1 MPGTSGLSAH
11 PAGDRLSEIQHE
23 VLEATASGQGLVPA
37 MDLLCRRV
45 EALAPGV
52 VCSILSVDQQGLLHP
67 LAAPSLPADYSAA
80 LDSAPIGPCVG
91 SCGTAAYRG
100 EPVAVIDIATDPLWA
115 DYKSLPLPLGLRA
128 CWSSP
133 IKARDNRVIGTF
145 AFYYPET
152 RDRARARG
160 SKNEDPSAG
169 VLRFRH
175 WPAQPRYVPA
185 ARGRD
190 CHGAPSR

>member
-67 LAAPSLPADYSAA
+67 LMRDCGVPRRAGRGHRYRNRPAVGRLQIAAAAARTSCLLVEPDQGARQSRHRHFRVLLPGDTRPDRVRRAHGRNLRPSL
-80 LDSAPIGPCVG
+80 
-91 SCGTAAYRG
+91 
-100 EPVAVIDIATDPLWA
+100 
-115 DYKSLPLPLGLRA
+115 
-128 CWSSP
+128 
-133 IKARDNRVIGTF
+133 
-145 AFYYPET
+145 

-185 ARGRD
+185 ARGQD